1 MLVTP
6 SIYFPGASDINTEE
20 VFIGISTELA
30 CGLGLALTYY
40 EDVDAIDGGYLE
52 FEAAK
57 SFELSECM
65 WLMSRQVQLGATT
78 TTVRL
83 RQRVMESIEWF

>member
-1 MLVTP
+1 M
-6 SIYFPGASDINTEE
+6 INTEE

-52 FEAAK
+52 FEAGK
-57 SFELSECM
+57 SFELTECASLDLAAGAAWSYDYNSE
-65 WLMSRQVQLGATT
+65 
-78 TTVRL
+78 TVAAGDGT
-83 RQRVMESIEWF
+83 MEWF